1 MALWRLAIDGVQRLA
16 AGPVDVGPVELLP
29 TSMSLDAV
37 LAGPRGSLAS
47 ALGEGTGEAVPQGAV
62 LLPPVESQE
71 VWAAGVTY
79 RRSRDARMEE
89 AAEPDH
95 YDLVYD
101 ADRPE
106 LFFKASAAR
115 TRGPND
121 PICVRADSTWD
132 VPEAELGLVLS
143 SDGGIVGY
151 VIGDDVSSR
160 SIEGENPLYLPQAKN
175 YTGSCAIGPCIVT
188 AEEVPDLQA
197 SRIELQIRREGQV
210 VYEDQV
216 ALSEMHRDPT
226 ELADWLFRALDFP
239 VGVILLTGT
248 ALIPPSQFTLRPG
261 DEVSVG
267 IEGLG
272 TLKNPV
278 ELVGRTAPAVV

>member
-1 MALWRLAIDGVQRLA
+1 MALWRLAIDGVERLA

-29 TSMSLDAV
+29 TSMSLDAM
-37 LAGPRGSLAS
+37 LAGPRGSLTR
-47 ALGEGTGEAVPQGAV
+47 ALAEGTGEAVPEGAA
-62 LLPPVESQE
+62 LLAPVGSQE

-89 AAEPDH
+89 ATEPDH

-106 LFFKASAAR
+106 LFFKASAVR

-121 PICVRADSTWD
+121 PIGVRADSTWD

-143 SDGGIVGY
+143 ADAGIVGY
-151 VIGDDVSSR
+151 VIGNDVSSR
-160 SIEGENPLYLPQAKN
+160 SIEGENPLYLPQAKS

-188 AEEVPDLQA
+188 IEEVSDIRS
-197 SRIELQIRREGQV
+197 SRIELQIRRNQHV

-216 ALSEMHRDPT
+216 GISEMHRDPT
-226 ELADWLFRALDFP
+226 ELADWLFRALEFP
-239 VGVILLTGT
+239 VGVVLLTGT
-248 ALIPPSQFTLRPG
+248 ALIPPSRFTLKPG
-261 DEVSVG
+261 DEVSVC

-272 TLKNPV
+272 KLSNPV